1 VDMLLSLSQ
10 AYLGRWQLKHQR
22 TDEDQIRLRVRQSLM
37 VQPDSEEALKVLM
50 ALTKSINHRRNWLIG
65 LGLFTGAAI
74 AGVVGVLFWQGELP
88 YVIQK
93 RDKVEM
99 MEKKLNEEITILRQN
114 QEDLKKEISLLESR
128 LNQEDQARFNQL
140 QSKIYQLE
148 KSIRELQQKNLI
160 FPMPTP

>member
-1 VDMLLSLSQ
+1 
-10 AYLGRWQLKHQR
+10 
-22 TDEDQIRLRVRQSLM
+22 M
-37 VQPDSEEALKVLM
+37 VQPDSEEALKILM

-65 LGLFTGAAI
+65 LGLFAGAAI
-74 AGVVGVLFWQGELP
+74 AGMIGVLFWQGGLP

-93 RDKVEM
+93 RDQVETI
-99 MEKKLNEEITILRQN
+99 ERQLSQEISLLQQN
-114 QEDLKKEISLLESR
+114 QEDLKKEISLLENR

-140 QSKIYQLE
+140 QSKINQLE

>member
-1 VDMLLSLSQ
+1 
-10 AYLGRWQLKHQR
+10 
-22 TDEDQIRLRVRQSLM
+22 
-37 VQPDSEEALKVLM
+37 
-50 ALTKSINHRRNWLIG
+50 
-65 LGLFTGAAI
+65 
-74 AGVVGVLFWQGELP
+74 
-88 YVIQK
+88 
-93 RDKVEM
+93 M